1 MRMNPTRRSLLRL
14 LPAAAAA
21 LALAACKDSPS
32 AGGGAKPAGG
42 EPVSLDTIAQQAQG
56 FSVGPAMA
64 TRVAYVFF
72 DPQCPHCAAL
82 WESARPIR
90 SVRFVWLPVGL
101 LGPASGK
108 QGAAILA
115 APDPAAAME
124 AHERSMAAKQGG
136 ITAMGVP
143 SDKEA
148 AVAANG
154 KLMDR
159 YGFASV
165 PVIVTK
171 GAGGQAVVREGSL
184 PTAEL
189 AALLGVAAP

>member
-1 MRMNPTRRSLLRL
+1 MNSTRRSLLHL
-14 LPAAAAA
+14 VPAAAAA
-21 LALAACKDSPS
+21 FALAACKDSP
-32 AGGGAKPAGG
+32 AGGDGKPAGG
-42 EPVSLDTIAQQAQG
+42 EAVSLDTIAAQAQG

-82 WESARPIR
+82 WESAKPLKQ
-90 SVRFVWLPVGL
+90 VRFVWLPVGL

-171 GAGGQAVVREGSL
+171 GAGGQPAVREGSM
-184 PTAEL
+184 PTADL
-189 AALLGVAAP
+189 AAFVGVAAP